1 MAKVF
6 SRRSI
11 SAVASATTSESSSIL
26 VDGVRVDEANVDA
39 TLDDLDPSRVESI
52 EVIKGF
58 AAVRLY
64 GNDAPNGAVLI
75 TLKPE

>member
-1 MAKVF
+1 
-6 SRRSI
+6 
-11 SAVASATTSESSSIL
+11 
-26 VDGVRVDEANVDA
+26 VDEANVDA